1 MTVQTFLHQVASGL
15 ADGSI
20 YAAIALALVM
30 IFKATHQVNFAQG
43 EMAMF
48 STFVAYTLC
57 GAGVPYW
64 IAFLITL
71 AFSFVFGVVVQR
83 TIVQWLTKLPHATE
97 LTAVVVF
104 IGLLVVFNGSAG
116 LIWGYTNKEFPSP
129 FDQRAW
135 YGSTYLTPHEIGMI
149 GVTLIVLG
157 IVFAFFRFTRLG
169 LAMRAAAENPQ
180 SSRLVGIRVGWML
193 ALGWGLAALLGSI
206 AGMMAAPKLFLDP
219 NLMAGVILYGFAAA
233 LLGGIDN
240 PWGAPI
246 GGFIVGVLVNL
257 GGAYVVGSH
266 LQQTLAL
273 GVIVAVLVFKPS
285 GLFGRT
291 VVVRV

>member
-1 MTVQTFLHQVASGL
+1 MQAFFHQLLSGL
-15 ADGSI
+15 ADGAI
-20 YAAIALALVM
+20 YASVALALVM
-30 IFKATHQVNFAQG
+30 IFKATHEVNFAQG

-48 STFVAYTLC
+48 STYIALALTQ
-57 GAGVPYW
+57 AGVSYW
-64 IAFLITL
+64 VAFALTL
-71 AFSFVFGVVVQR
+71 VFSFVLGLAIQR
-83 TIVQWLTKLPHATE
+83 LLLRPLSRLPHTSE

-104 IGLLVVFNGSAG
+104 IGLLVFFNGTAG
-116 LIWGYTNKEFPSP
+116 WLFGYTLKEFPSP
-129 FDQRAW
+129 FDEHAW
-135 YGSTYLTPHEIGMI
+135 YASTYLSSHEIGMI
-149 GVTLIVLG
+149 MITMIVLA

-193 ALGWGLAALLGSI
+193 ALGWGLAAVLGAI
-206 AGMMAAPKLFLDP
+206 AGMMAAHKVFLDP
-219 NLMAGVILYGFAAA
+219 NMMGGVILYGFAAA

-246 GGFIVGVLVNL
+246 GGFLIGVLVNL
-257 GGAYVVGSH
+257 AGAYVVGSH
-266 LQQTLAL
+266 LQQALAL
-273 GVIVAVLVFKPS
+273 LVIVAVLVFKPS

>member
-1 MTVQTFLHQVASGL
+1 MTMQPLLHQLLSGF
-15 ADGSI
+15 ATGAI
-20 YAAIALALVM
+20 YASVALALVM

-43 EMAMF
+43 ELAMF
-48 STFVAYTLC
+48 STYVAFTLIN
-57 GAGVPYW
+57 AGVPYW
-64 IAFLITL
+64 GAFVITL
-71 AFSFVFGVVVQR
+71 AFSFVTGVAIERLILRRFRRASV
-83 TIVQWLTKLPHATE
+83 LS
-97 LTAVVVF
+97 AVIVF
-104 IGLLVVFNGSAG
+104 IGLLVMVNGLAG
-116 LIWGYTNKEFPSP
+116 WCFTYTIKVFPSP
-129 FDQRAW
+129 FDPHAW
-135 YGSTYLTPHEIGMI
+135 YGTTYLSPHEVGLIAI
-149 GVTLIVLG
+149 TLLVLA
-157 IVFAFFRFTRLG
+157 IVFVFFRFTRLG

-193 ALGWGLAALLGSI
+193 ALGWGLAAAIGGVLLS
-206 AGMMAAPKLFLDP
+206 
-219 NLMAGVILYGFAAA
+219 GFAAA

-257 GGAYVVGSH
+257 AGAYVVGTQ

-273 GVIVAVLVFKPS
+273 FLIVAVLVFKPA